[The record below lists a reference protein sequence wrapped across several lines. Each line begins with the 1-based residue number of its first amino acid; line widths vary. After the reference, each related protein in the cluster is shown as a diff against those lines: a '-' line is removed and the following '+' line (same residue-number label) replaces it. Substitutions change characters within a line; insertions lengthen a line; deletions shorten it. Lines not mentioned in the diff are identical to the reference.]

1 MTGRG
6 EQRRNGAARGAAAP
20 GEDLDVALARLGRRH
35 SRQRAAIA
43 RAFFSMGGHVA
54 VEALAARV
62 REAEPR
68 VSVATVY
75 RTMKLLADGG
85 LAVSRDF
92 GDGRVRY
99 EPAAARRHRDHD
111 HLVCTGC
118 GAIVE
123 FESHRVEVLQRRL
136 AHRHGFE
143 VERRHVELY
152 GRCARC
158 RGLGAEGSA

>member
-1 MTGRG
+1 MTSRG
-6 EQRRNGAARGAAAP
+6 DQRGNGAGRSRAAP
-20 GEDLDVALARLGRRH
+20 AEALELALTQLGRRH
-35 SRQRAAIA
+35 SRQREAIA
-43 RAFFSMGGHVA
+43 RTFFGMGGHVP
-54 VEALAARV
+54 VEALVARV
-62 REAEPR
+62 READPR

-75 RTMKLLADGG
+75 RTMKLLASSG

-99 EPAAARRHRDHD
+99 ERAAARRDRDHD
-111 HLVCTGC
+111 HLVCTSC

-136 AHRHGFE
+136 ARRHGFE

-152 GRCARC
+152 GRCLRC
-158 RGLGAEGSA
+158 RGQDGARTA

>member
-1 MTGRG
+1 MTGRAEQGGNG
-6 EQRRNGAARGAAAP
+6 EGRSRAAP
-20 GEDLDVALARLGRRH
+20 GQPLELALARLGRRR
-35 SRQRAAIA
+35 SRQREAIA
-43 RAFFSMGGHVA
+43 RTFFAMGGHVP
-54 VEALAARV
+54 VEELVARV
-62 REAEPR
+62 READPR

-75 RTMKLLADGG
+75 RTMKLLASSG

-99 EPAAARRHRDHD
+99 ETAAARRSRDHD

-123 FESHRVEVLQRRL
+123 FESYRVEALQRRL
-136 AHRHGFE
+136 ARRHGFE

-158 RGLGAEGSA
+158 RGAGRGRTA